1 MIKTIESEHKMK
13 AGIMSVLLGS
23 HDPDI
28 EVLVNVNG
36 ELFQIK
42 PIHREHEGKQFIEL
56 NLVNVHH

>member
-1 MIKTIESEHKMK
+1 MESKHKMK
-13 AGIMSVLLGS
+13 AGVMSVLLGS

-42 PIHREHEGKQFIEL
+42 PIHRESEGEQYIEL
-56 NLVNVHH
+56 NLVALDKPFDS